1 MSGRFEGKV
10 AFVTGATSGIG
21 RATALAFARAG
32 ASVVVAD
39 VAADGN
45 QQTARLIEQAGGRA
59 LAVRC
64 DVTQGDDKGQAAY
77 AATKHGLIGLTKS
90 AALDYA
96 ASGIRINAVCPGIV
110 DTEMMRRFT
119 GDTDEGRAAVVA
131 QEPIGRMG
139 RPDEIAAAVLWLC
152 SEEAAFMI
160 GHALVV
166 DGGQT
171 A

>member
-1 MSGRFEGKV
+1 MKHEIELMLEQGGGAIVNTSSG
-10 AFVTGATSGIG
+10 
-21 RATALAFARAG
+21 AG
-32 ASVVVAD
+32 LK
-39 VAADGN
+39 GFM
-45 QQTARLIEQAGGRA
+45 
-59 LAVRC
+59 
-64 DVTQGDDKGQAAY
+64 GQAAY

-96 ASGIRINAVCPGIV
+96 ASNIRINAICPGII

-119 GDTDEGRAAVVA
+119 GDTDEGRAAVIA

-139 RPDEIAAAVLWLC
+139 TPAEIAAAVLWLC
-152 SEEAAFMI
+152 SDEAAFTI
-160 GHALVV
+160 GHAMVV